1 MASSPDGAD
10 GPWLWSGASAGAS
23 TPASAGQV
31 LQTYRAA
38 HGLTQAQLADML
50 SIDQS
55 YISKVESGRREIR
68 DVRVLLRIA
77 RRLAI
82 SPRQL
87 GLALDAP
94 APDAGAGEVRHRE
107 AVVASQHRWRLVR
120 QYLNRHRAELARRA
134 LSLYH
139 EARQVATT
147 TLIAA
152 PGWLPAAPVVLGDIG
167 LRWRGEHGRRAITGA
182 EPEARLVCPLRS
194 PGSQFSRYTSAIRY
208 LDRPVLFENR
218 PSYRL
223 LDLSWSASGGGELAF
238 GLSTYFEKL
247 DVSEALGHE
256 LASAQMLARD
266 SPPADPGAVWRH
278 LPFRALVGDPFDLH
292 RRSVLPAI
300 TTLTLRRSPSS
311 AAFLLHWR
319 DPDRVATAGGLY
331 DVMPAGEFQPS
342 TVAPLD
348 HLNDFDIWRNV
359 VREFSEEFLGAPEH
373 DGSAG
378 TPIDYEGWALYRSLG
393 RALEEGRLHAFCLGV
408 GLDALTLAAT
418 ILTVVVIEDET
429 FEDIFGDVVRSN
441 AEGFTVTAGRQ
452 RRAADGVPF
461 TEANVT
467 RLLTSEPMASP
478 GAACLALAW
487 HHRSLLLSA

>member
-1 MASSPDGAD
+1 MGRPDAAD
-10 GPWLWSGASAGAS
+10 GPWLFSGAYAAGES
-23 TPASAGQV
+23 MPSSAGQV
-31 LQTYRAA
+31 FQTYRAA
-38 HGLTQAQLADML
+38 HRMTQAELADLL

-68 DVRVLLRIA
+68 DVGVLLRIA

-82 SPRQL
+82 SPRHL
-87 GLALDAP
+87 GLAPDAP
-94 APDAGAGEVRHRE
+94 PRDPETGDVLQRE
-107 AVVASQHRWRLVR
+107 AVLASQHRWRLVR
-120 QYLNRHRAELARRA
+120 QYLNRHRADLARRA
-134 LSLYH
+134 VSLYH
-139 EARQVATT
+139 EARRVATT
-147 TLIAA
+147 TLISA
-152 PGWLPAAPVVLGDIG
+152 PGWLPAAPVVLGDIK
-167 LRWRGEHGRRAITGA
+167 LRWGEGRGRRAVTGA

-194 PGSQFSRYTSAIRY
+194 PGSQFGRYTSAVRY
-208 LDRPVLFENR
+208 LDRPALFENR

-223 LDLSWSASGGGELAF
+223 LDISWPAGGGGELSF
-238 GLSTYFEKL
+238 GLATYFEKL
-247 DVSEALGHE
+247 DVSEAVGHE

-266 SPPADPGAVWRH
+266 SADADSDEIWRR
-278 LPFRALVGDPFDLH
+278 LPFRALVGDPFDLR

-300 TTLTLRRSPSS
+300 TTLTLRRRPSS

-342 TVAPLD
+342 TVAPFD
-348 HLNDFDIWRNV
+348 HLNDFDIWRNL

-373 DGSAG
+373 DGSAD
-378 TPIDYEGWALYRSLG
+378 TPIDYEAWPLYRSLG
-393 RALEEGRLHAFCLGV
+393 QALQEGSVRAFCFGV

-441 AEGFTVTAGRQ
+441 AEGFTVTAGQQ

-461 TEANVT
+461 TEENVT

-487 HHRSLLLSA
+487 HHRSLLLAA